1 MYGYISTNV
10 VSLIY
15 LIILSSVYFLKRKYN
30 FLESRI
36 FKSLIIFTIITL
48 ALDIVNVYCFSVGFP
63 QVNLLFKLYFVV
75 LLIWLVLFVF
85 YIMLNMTGKKYD
97 NFKVMLKQSVLSKCI
112 LAFYGIMLLFLLF
125 SGVNYDVNASSYV
138 GNGVKLV
145 YMLGIGT
152 SLFLLLF
159 VVIRNRNN
167 KGYKNWVNLISLFVL
182 YISFFIE
189 MKYDQL
195 SVIGSGISIITVILY
210 FTIEN
215 PDIKYIEELN
225 VLKDAA
231 EAANR
236 EKTNFLASMSH
247 EIRTP
252 MNVIIGL
259 SQSILTNDLPKPVR
273 EDMKN
278 INKAGDT
285 LLEIVNN
292 ILDITKIEEGKTKI
306 NNKPYSLA
314 DVIAEL
320 SSIVN
325 VSIGE
330 KPIKYSVKTIGS
342 IPSVLLGDEVKV
354 YQILMNLLSNAVKY
368 TNKGSITLTVESKI
382 FGDKA
387 GLVFKVIDTGIGI
400 KKAYYDKIFQKFERL
415 GQEQKT
421 IQGTGL
427 GLSITKKLVDM
438 LGGKVYF
445 ESEYQK
451 GTTFT
456 VELSQI
462 IVNKTKI
469 SDISDYKLKRK
480 TVESYFDGS
489 NYEILLVDDNLLNLK
504 VAEKLLKPYGFKIT
518 TANSGLD
525 CLNYTKNKN
534 FDLILL
540 DHMMPEM
547 DGIQTLYNLK
557 KRAHGFDTPVVVLTA
572 NVIEGSR
579 EMYLREGFC
588 AYLSK
593 PINQVELDDIL
604 RSQLHIE
611 ESE

>member
-1 MYGYISTNV
+1 MYGYVSANV

-30 FLESRI
+30 FLESRMY
-36 FKSLIIFTIITL
+36 KSLIIFTILTL
-48 ALDIVNVYCFSVGFP
+48 ALDIINVYCVGVGIPYANF
-63 QVNLLFKLYFVV
+63 LFKLYFVA
-75 LLIWLVLFVF
+75 LLVWLSLFVF
-85 YIMLNMTGKKYD
+85 YIMLNMTDKKYD
-97 NFKVMLKQSVLSKCI
+97 NFKIMLKQSVLSKCV
-112 LAFYGIMLLFLLF
+112 LSFYGIMLLFLLF
-125 SGVNYDVNASSYV
+125 SGVNYDIDASAYT
-138 GNGVKLV
+138 GIGVKLM
-145 YMLGIGT
+145 YLLGIGT

-159 VVIRNRNN
+159 VLLNNRDN
-167 KGYKNWVNLISLFVL
+167 KGYKNWVNLISLLVL
-182 YISFFIE
+182 FFSFFIE

-195 SVIGSGISIITVILY
+195 FVLGSGISIITVVLY

-225 VLKDAA
+225 VLKEKA
-231 EAANR
+231 EEANR

-259 SQSILTNDLPKPVR
+259 SQSILASDLPKTVR

-278 INKAGDT
+278 INKASDT
-285 LLEIVNN
+285 LLEIINN

-330 KPIKYSVKTIGS
+330 KPIKYSAKTIGS

-354 YQILMNLLSNAVKY
+354 YQVLMNLLSNAVKY

-382 FGDKA
+382 FGEKVN
-387 GLVFKVIDTGIGI
+387 LVFKVIDTGIGI

-438 LGGKVYF
+438 MGGKVYF

-456 VELSQI
+456 VELSQM

-469 SDISDYKLKRK
+469 SDISAYKLKRK
-480 TVESYFDGS
+480 TVENYFDGS

-557 KRAHGFDTPVVVLTA
+557 KRARGFDTPVVVLTA

-604 RSQLHIE
+604 RSQLHID